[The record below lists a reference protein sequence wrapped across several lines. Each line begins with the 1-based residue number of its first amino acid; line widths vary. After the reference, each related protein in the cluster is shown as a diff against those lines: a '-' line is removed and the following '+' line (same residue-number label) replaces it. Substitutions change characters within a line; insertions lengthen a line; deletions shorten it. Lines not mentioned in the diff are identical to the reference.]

1 LGSQGDSSES
11 RKIGMLKRLVL
22 RTPCETVAQV
32 VERYHSYLHEGM
44 FILPKPGLFP
54 PGTIIELELHLKG
67 GQPALRGRAQVE
79 EQLAGRPGTPVRFKA
94 MDGASRGVLRQM
106 LERGQAPPA
115 VAASTGYNR
124 QVLTRMLEQME
135 LVEEKFGDP
144 GQSVSNGRAPK
155 GMVLGI
161 DLGTTNSCC
170 AVIKDGKPFVIPSRR
185 GHRTIPSVVAV
196 DPTGQVVVGHA
207 AKAQMEINPSK
218 TVYGSKRLVGRPY
231 ESPIVRQVRDRFH
244 YQIVPAPDG
253 RAAVKIDD
261 QVLSL
266 EKVASLILNEIRD
279 VAQDYLGKVIM
290 RAVITVP
297 AYYNENQRSA
307 VRAAGQLAGLHVER
321 ILNEPTAAAL
331 AYGYQR
337 RKDQKI
343 LVYDLGGG
351 TFDATV
357 LQVQGNRFEVLATG
371 GDTFLGGVDF
381 DTQLMDH
388 IIIEFQLQ
396 LGKLPHMERVALL
409 RAMQGAE
416 FAKCAL
422 SSREQYQVRLPFIG
436 TVDDKPVDLE
446 VAISREQLEQLVEPL
461 VDKTM
466 DACEQVL
473 AQANVSPAELDAILL
488 VGGQTRMP
496 LIWTKIEQRFGKQP
510 LKGVHPDESVAV
522 GAALLA
528 DSIDSLEAVVLVDVL
543 PMTIGVGVPGGK
555 FYPLIDSGT
564 RVPVS
569 RTYSLHTF
577 LDNQRE
583 LLLPV
588 YQGEG
593 ELVDENEYLG
603 TVHIRGIP
611 PGPPGS
617 RTIDISFSLSP
628 ECLLTV
634 KASDRQAGE
643 LTEVLMTTRDTPE
656 SLSKKLGLD
665 IADVPDLP
673 EQGPA
678 AVAHE
683 QSTTGAASREK
694 PKPTA
699 PGEKPAEPVPPP
711 DPGQPP
717 APANPETV
725 PDTLAAARVPGVVE
739 RLREWFR
746 RVFRR

>member
-1 LGSQGDSSES
+1 MAPKRDSNVS
-11 RKIGMLKRLVL
+11 KKLGMLKRLVL

-32 VERYHSYLHEGM
+32 VERNHSYWQEGL
-44 FILPKPGLFP
+44 FVLPKPQLFAV
-54 PGTIIELELHLKG
+54 GTTIELEMHLRDG
-67 GQPALRGRAQVE
+67 RPVLRGRAQVQE
-79 EQLAGRPGTPVRFKA
+79 PLADRPGTPLRFIA
-94 MDGASRGVLRQM
+94 LDNASRGLLRQM
-106 LERGQAPPA
+106 QERGQNP
-115 VAASTGYNR
+115 VAAVTSGGLQR

-135 LVEEKFGDP
+135 LVDEKFGDP
-144 GQSVSNGRAPK
+144 VEDATSGRAPK
-155 GMVLGI
+155 GLVLGI

-170 AVIKDGKPFVIPSRR
+170 AFVKDGKPFVIPSRR

-207 AKAQMEINPSK
+207 AKAQMEINPAK

-231 ESPIVRQVRDRFH
+231 DSPIVQQVRDRFH
-244 YQIVPAPDG
+244 YQIVAAPDG

-279 VAQDYLGKVIM
+279 VAQDYLGKVVM

-307 VRAAGQLAGLHVER
+307 VRAAGRLAGLHVER

-337 RKDQKI
+337 RKDQKL

-357 LQVQGNRFEVLATG
+357 MQIQGNRFEVLATG

-388 IIIEFQLQ
+388 LIIEFQLK

-416 FAKCAL
+416 FAKCTL
-422 SSREQYQVRLPFIG
+422 SSREQYQVRLPYIG
-436 TVDDKPVDLE
+436 TVDDQPVDLD
-446 VAISREQLEQLVEPL
+446 VSVGREQLEQLVEPL
-461 VDKTM
+461 IDRTM
-466 DACEQVL
+466 NVCEQVL
-473 AQANVSPAELDAILL
+473 NRAEVSKAELDAILL

-496 LIWTKIEQRFGKQP
+496 LIWKKIAQRFGKQP

-528 DSIDSLEAVVLVDVL
+528 DSIDSLDAVVLSDVL

-555 FYPLIDSGT
+555 FYPLIESGV

-569 RTYSLHTF
+569 RTYAVHTF

-588 YQGEG
+588 YQGES

-603 TVHIRGIP
+603 TVHVRGIP

-617 RTIDISFSLSP
+617 RIIDLAFSLSP

-643 LTEVLMTTRDTPE
+643 LTEVLMTTRDTPS
-656 SLSKKLGLD
+656 SLRQKLGLD
-665 IADVPDLP
+665 IADMPGTSGDDDAAAAPGQPVSRP
-673 EQGPA
+673 EVVAPA
-678 AVAHE
+678 AKATPPAPE
-683 QSTTGAASREK
+683 PPAA
-694 PKPTA
+694 
-699 PGEKPAEPVPPP
+699 PAEPAEAPSV
-711 DPGQPP
+711 P
-717 APANPETV
+717 APAPV
-725 PDTLAAARVPGVVE
+725 PSGFMG
-739 RLREWFR
+739 RLRGWLGRLLR
-746 RVFRR
+746 R